1 MAEDNGIEAYV
12 LGRTYAVMPIEMV
25 PEACTPYPAGPVT
38 FVVEERRLDD
48 EAILTS
54 AAAQGRLDAV
64 DRPTGV
70 DDGGPSLHVLGTDD
84 GLEHLRFDCFEREP
98 HYHYIRQAEQANVV
112 VRIDT
117 HAEGDPLAWAL
128 GVVGARLPEMLEH
141 AGAPDL
147 AAAVRA
153 APDEVAAGLA
163 AVVARLQPT
172 R

>member
-1 MAEDNGIEAYV
+1 MAVDNGIEAYL
-12 LGRTYAVMPIEMV
+12 LGRTYAVMPIAMV

-48 EAILTS
+48 AAILDS

-64 DRPTGV
+64 DTPTGV

-84 GLEHLRFDCFEREP
+84 GVERLRFDCFEQEP
-98 HYHYIRQAEQANVV
+98 HYHYIRPDERANVV

-117 HAEGDPLAWAL
+117 HAEGDPLEWAL
-128 GVVGARLPEMLEH
+128 ARVGARLPEMLDH

-153 APDEVAAGLA
+153 APDAVAAGLA
-163 AVVARLQPT
+163 QVTARL
-172 R
+172 RA

>member
-1 MAEDNGIEAYV
+1 MAEDNGVQAYV
-12 LGRTYAVMPIEMV
+12 LGRTYSVMPIEMV
-25 PEACTPYPAGPVT
+25 PEACTAYPAGPVT

-48 EAILTS
+48 EAILAS
-54 AAAQGRLDAV
+54 ASAQGRLDAV
-64 DRPTGV
+64 DTPDGV

-128 GVVGARLPEMLEH
+128 SVVGSRLPEMLDH
-141 AGAPDL
+141 AGAGDL
-147 AAAVRA
+147 AAAVRS
-153 APDEVAAGLA
+153 APEAVASGLA
-163 AVVARLQPT
+163 AVVERLQPT